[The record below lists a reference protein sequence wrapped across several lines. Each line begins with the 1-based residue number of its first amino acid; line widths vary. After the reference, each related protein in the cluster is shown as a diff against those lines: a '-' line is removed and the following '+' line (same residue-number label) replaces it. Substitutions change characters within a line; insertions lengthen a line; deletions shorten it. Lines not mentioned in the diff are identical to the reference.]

1 MRDIEILHFSDD
13 KTSSVFT
20 IQNPL
25 TAVTSRDGLAQR
37 IIKIMFT
44 QIGSDSFHPESGT
57 VFYDLMKVYAEDE
70 IDSVRSTL
78 PVIIKSLEQQIKS
91 EQTEELLN
99 GKLLNDDEILDTLVL
114 VSYVWDVVYGG
125 WILTIE
131 VNTRS
136 GEQVYVQIP

>member
-1 MRDIEILHFSDD
+1 MKDIEILHFSDD
-13 KTSSVFT
+13 KTSSIFT

-70 IDSVRSTL
+70 LDSVRSTL
-78 PVIIKSLEQQIKS
+78 PIIIKTLEDQIKA

-99 GKLLNDDEILDTLVL
+99 GKLLNDDEILDTLAL
-114 VSYVWDVVYGG
+114 VSYVWDEVYGG

-136 GEQVYVQIP
+136 GEQIYVQIP

>member
-1 MRDIEILHFSDD
+1 MHDIEILKFSDD

-25 TAVTSRDGLAQR
+25 SAVTSRDGLAQR
-37 IIKIMFT
+37 IIKLVFT
-44 QIGSDSFHPESGT
+44 QIGSDTFHPESGT

-78 PVIIKSLEQQIKS
+78 PVIIKSLEAQVKN

-99 GKLLNDDEILDTLVL
+99 GKLLNDDEILNSLAL
-114 VSYVWDVVYGG
+114 VSYVYDEVLGG

-136 GEQVYVQIP
+136 GEQIYVQIP